1 MRSSF
6 KKNRTLR
13 QNFDLSLNSMKMHDL
28 DLDEL
33 LECAEENIENTAFF
47 ASSVQLMGIIDSTIS
62 AIDER
67 LAKKKSRILAMPST
81 KNSNAAAAMM
91 D

>member
-1 MRSSF
+1 M
-6 KKNRTLR
+6 R
-13 QNFDLSLNSMKMHDL
+13 QNFDLSLNSMKMYDL

-33 LECAEENIENTAFF
+33 LECAEDNIENTAFF

-67 LAKKKSRILAMPST
+67 LAKKKSRILNMPST
-81 KNSNAAAAMM
+81 KNSNAAMLDPHAAQLISQKCH
-91 D
+91 

>member
-33 LECAEENIENTAFF
+33 LECAEDNIENTAFF
-47 ASSVQLMGIIDSTIS
+47 ASSV
-62 AIDER
+62 
-67 LAKKKSRILAMPST
+67 
-81 KNSNAAAAMM
+81 
-91 D
+91 